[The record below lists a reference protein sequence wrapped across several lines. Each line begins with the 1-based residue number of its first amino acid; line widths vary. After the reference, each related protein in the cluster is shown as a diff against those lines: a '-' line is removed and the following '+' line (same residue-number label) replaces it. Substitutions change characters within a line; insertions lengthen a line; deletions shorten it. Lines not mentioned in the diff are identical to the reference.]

1 MGTSVK
7 IEEGESNIF
16 DSPAGLQEL
25 YNTGLLGALFLTI
38 VGSISWQLVAAAFPI
53 AFMSNPITYI
63 LLRIA
68 LAIEFTGVCNGAWV
82 LATIDAKIRG
92 FQRDEVYIG
101 TAEER
106 AAKEMGDDY
115 SKLQTGPGHMLKLP
129 AYVEHAP
136 QSLIELME
144 TDDGV
149 KEFVRQLSLHGGDL
163 EKYVED
169 LKSKPQESA

>member
-1 MGTSVK
+1 MAEGAGNMFGVSDGTQAL
-7 IEEGESNIF
+7 F
-16 DSPAGLQEL
+16 D
-25 YNTGLLGALFLTI
+25 TGLLGALFLTI
-38 VGSISWQLVAAAFPI
+38 VGSI
-53 AFMSNPITYI
+53 AFMGNPITYI
-63 LLRIA
+63 LLVIA
-68 LAIEFTGVCNGAWV
+68 LSIEFTGVCNGAWV
-82 LATIDAKIRG
+82 LAAIDAKVRG
-92 FQRDEVYIG
+92 FQRDEAYIG

-136 QSLIELME
+136 KSLIELME

-149 KEFVRQLSLHGGDL
+149 KEFVRQLSLHGGEL

-169 LKSKPQESA
+169 LKNKPQETA